1 VALDLA
7 SCAGNN
13 RTTMQRSARPR
24 FDLAAVVR
32 RCAAFDGD
40 LRARIGVPVISVLV
54 TVLAIDFLRAVFPA
68 GGVFLLLLIPV
79 LVASVA
85 FGARSGLLALS
96 LGMAG
101 ALGVAAVRA
110 HPWLADPADL
120 LRVVPYVCIG
130 GFIVLVGEV
139 LRASVRRRS
148 QSQITGP
155 PGPVALVEP
164 LTERELEVLGLA
176 ASGLKTDEI
185 AAGLVVSRNT
195 VKSHLGHAYGKLGV
209 RNRAEAVAVAL
220 HSGAIDPAVVTSRVE
235 VPTKLDVDRTPGAV
249 GSPRQ
254 PTPLHPAIGSGP
266 TH

>member
-13 RTTMQRSARPR
+13 RTTMQRSARPP
-24 FDLAAVVR
+24 FDLAAAVR

-40 LRARIGVPVISVLV
+40 VRVRIGVPVVSVLV

-79 LVASVA
+79 LVASVG

-101 ALGVAAVRA
+101 ALGIAAVRA

-148 QSQITGP
+148 QITGP

-185 AAGLVVSRNT
+185 AAALVVSRNT

-235 VPTKLDVDRTPGAV
+235 VPTKPDVDRTPGAV